1 VNDGRTEEAADETF
15 TVRAVHTA
23 PRELVFAAITTPEH
37 LTHFW
42 GPDGTHTPLDGIVV
56 DLRPGGVFS
65 TTMVSD
71 HGGHVHT
78 MRAVY
83 VEVDSPRFV
92 SWREVESG
100 VLTEL
105 RFTDLGNGRTEVE
118 TTQRGLPPAWRT
130 PAARAGWGTALDRY
144 AAYLRSVSPSPVE
157 HDPPRKRN
165 A

>member
-1 VNDGRTEEAADETF
+1 MTEPQTDENF
-15 TVRAVHTA
+15 TVRAVHDA
-23 PRELVFAAITTPEH
+23 PRELVFAAMTTPEH

-42 GPDGTHTPLDGIVV
+42 GPDGTHTPLESIVV
-56 DLRPGGVFS
+56 DLRPGGAFS

-71 HGGHVHT
+71 RSGEAHT

-83 VEVDSPRFV
+83 VDVDPPRFL
-92 SWREVESG
+92 SWREVDSG

-105 RFTDLGNGRTEVE
+105 RFTDLADRGTEVQ

-130 PAARAGWGTALDRY
+130 PEARAGWGTALQRY
-144 AAYLRSVSPSPVE
+144 AAYVTSLVT
-157 HDPPRKRN
+157 DPRD